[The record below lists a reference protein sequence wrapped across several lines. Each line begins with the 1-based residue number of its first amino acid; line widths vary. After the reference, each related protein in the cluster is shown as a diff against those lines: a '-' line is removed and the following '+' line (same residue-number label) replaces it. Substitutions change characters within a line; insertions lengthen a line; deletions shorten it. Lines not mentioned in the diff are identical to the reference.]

1 MTSWA
6 DDHTKEKIL
15 RGDGLPKS
23 PSILDVLEAYPNITL
38 PFGVFLSML
47 NPMRIRQYS
56 ISSSPLQDPTIASI
70 TYSVADADSIHL
82 GVATNYLKRLQ
93 AGAITHVTVKKSHTS
108 FHLPLDDS
116 TPITMVCAGTGLAPF
131 RGFLQE
137 RVAKI
142 EAGKTGLGKALLF
155 FGCRSPRAD
164 RLFADELD
172 KWEKLGAVKVYY
184 AFSKATKESEG
195 CKYVQDRLW
204 REREETSDLFNQGG
218 RAYIC
223 GSAAVGKA
231 VADKVAGMRME
242 GAERKGLSTT
252 YEEALKWWDGLR
264 GERYAVDVFD

>member
-1 MTSWA
+1 MTARLSRW
-6 DDHTKEKIL
+6 
-15 RGDGLPKS
+15 S
-23 PSILDVLEAYPNITL
+23 VLEQGWHHSEAFSKSEWQRLKPER
-38 PFGVFLSML
+38 P
-47 NPMRIRQYS
+47 
-56 ISSSPLQDPTIASI
+56 
-70 TYSVADADSIHL
+70 DS
-82 GVATNYLKRLQ
+82 GKRFCSL
-93 AGAITHVTVKKSHTS
+93 AVEVLTS
-108 FHLPLDDS
+108 
-116 TPITMVCAGTGLAPF
+116 
-131 RGFLQE
+131 
-137 RVAKI
+137 
-142 EAGKTGLGKALLF
+142 
-155 FGCRSPRAD
+155 D

-184 AFSKATKESEG
+184 AFSKATNESEG

-204 REREETSDLFNQGG
+204 REREETSNLFSQGG